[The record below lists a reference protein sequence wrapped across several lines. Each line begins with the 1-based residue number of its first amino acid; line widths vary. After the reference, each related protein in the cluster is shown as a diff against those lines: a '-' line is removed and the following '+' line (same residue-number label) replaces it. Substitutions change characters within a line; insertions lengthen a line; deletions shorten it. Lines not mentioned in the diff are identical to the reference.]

1 MTRRSGP
8 RRPNA
13 DAARANSVHLALARR
28 VMYAPNMTITKSILF
43 TCSLSIAAVACKA
56 SDKNEA
62 PVAKTADPATAAPAK
77 LAWKKL
83 GDLGLEASVPDDA
96 NIEDKSKSAG
106 FPAVTVWATPTT
118 FINGAGDD
126 SLSAQTFDKAK
137 EEIQKDPNPFKQFT
151 KAETTPD
158 GWRLEYELES
168 MVDKKPVYG
177 FKVRF
182 KIDGKP
188 YECGSNGDST
198 AERDNVIKL
207 CTSIRKAK

>member
-1 MTRRSGP
+1 
-8 RRPNA
+8 
-13 DAARANSVHLALARR
+13 
-28 VMYAPNMTITKSILF
+28 MTITKSILF

-56 SDKNEA
+56 SDKSEA
-62 PVAKTADPATAAPAK
+62 PVAKAADPATAAAAPAPAK

-83 GDLGLEASVPDDA
+83 GDLGLEASVPEDS
-96 NIEDKSKSAG
+96 NIEDKSATAH
-106 FPAVTVWATPTT
+106 FPSVTVWANPTT
-118 FINGAGDD
+118 FVNGAGED

-151 KAETTPD
+151 KAETTAD

-198 AERDNVIKL
+198 AERDAIIKL